1 MAEQATVGAEP
12 TELRGSLTVSV
23 PISVL
28 ERLRPYASRRAKN
41 RFVSEAI
48 RAALD
53 QADQGQDRERER
65 AAV

>member
-1 MAEQATVGAEP
+1 MAEQAPVGVEP
-12 TELRGSLTVSV
+12 NEWRATLTVMV
-23 PISVL
+23 PVSVL

-53 QADQGQDRERER
+53 QADAKAEAREPQ
-65 AAV
+65 AV